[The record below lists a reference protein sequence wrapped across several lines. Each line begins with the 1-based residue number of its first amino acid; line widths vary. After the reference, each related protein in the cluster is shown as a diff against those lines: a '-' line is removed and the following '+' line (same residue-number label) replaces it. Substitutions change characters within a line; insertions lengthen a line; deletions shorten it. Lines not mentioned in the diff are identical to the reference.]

1 MSAQKTRKGWWITPL
16 IAFMLVY
23 AAFTYSAQSNE
34 LYAINLEMKQIE
46 QKIQKETE
54 LKEQL
59 LEQKDEISSD
69 ESIEKIAREKLGMV
83 RDGERVFV
91 DTNK

>member
-1 MSAQKTRKGWWITPL
+1 MAVRKTKKGWWVIPL
-16 IAFMLVY
+16 LAVTLVY
-23 AAFTYSAQSNE
+23 AAFSFTSQSKE
-34 LYAINLEMKQIE
+34 LYSINLEIKE
-46 QKIQKETE
+46 LESKIQKEKSRKQDLIE
-54 LKEQL
+54 E
-59 LEQKDEISSD
+59 KDEISSD